1 MKISVI
7 VAAAGSSVRLGG
19 DINKPL
25 LDLAG
30 KSVVARSLDT
40 FSETAAVEQI
50 IITAAACDIEKITA
64 IAKDY
69 PKVTDIVQGGDT
81 RQQSVAKA
89 LALVDEDSELVAV
102 HDAARPLLSRVD
114 WLYLLSAAANNGSV
128 ILAGPLVD
136 SIKSCARN
144 MVCESLDRNK
154 LVAAQ
159 TPQVFRRSYLVRAYE
174 QAAKDNFS
182 GTDDASLVEHL
193 GIPVAV
199 IMAKNANFKITYADD
214 LVLAEM
220 IIKRRMG

>member
-30 KSVVARSLDT
+30 KPVVARSLDT